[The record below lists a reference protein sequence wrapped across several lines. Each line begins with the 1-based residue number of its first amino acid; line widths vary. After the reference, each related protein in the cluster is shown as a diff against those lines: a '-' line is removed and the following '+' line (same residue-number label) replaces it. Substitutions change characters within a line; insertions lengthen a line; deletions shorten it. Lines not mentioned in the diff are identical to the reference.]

1 MSNKTLLFE
10 QHQQLNGRLVDFAG
24 WMLPVQYE
32 GIREEHSA
40 VRQSVGIFD
49 VSHMGEIRIKGP
61 QSLSFLE
68 KITTNQ
74 VSKLEKNQAQY
85 NLLPNREGG
94 LVDDI
99 YVYCL
104 EPGLDYL
111 LCVNAANDEKD
122 WNWIKQLAPPDIEL
136 IWQSKE
142 WSQIAV
148 QGPKAPE
155 LVSKVLNQDVTQLKK
170 NRLIRGFLGSSE
182 FIYASSGY
190 TGEAGGEIFV
200 QNSGI
205 QALWANLLAKG
216 QSLGVKPCGLG
227 ARDTL
232 RTEMGYPLYGHELK
246 ETLNPF
252 WANLSWVIKDQVKDF
267 VGKELLLNSRSRES
281 QKVLVGFEMNDKSIA
296 RDNYRVFATPDQ
308 EVGWVTSGTYSP
320 SLNRGIGLA
329 YVALPFA
336 SIGQDILIDI
346 RGRMQKARVVKYP
359 FIQK

>member
-1 MSNKTLLFE
+1 MSQKTLLFE
-10 QHQQLNGRLVDFAG
+10 QHQQLQGRLVDFAG
-24 WMLPVQYE
+24 WLLPVQYE
-32 GIREEHSA
+32 GIREEHTT

-61 QSLSFLE
+61 NSLAFLE

-74 VSKLEKNQAQY
+74 VGKLEKNQAQY
-85 NLLPNREGG
+85 NLLPNQQGG

-104 EPGLDYL
+104 ETGLDYL

-122 WNWIKQLAPPDIEL
+122 WNWIKKLAPPDIEL
-136 IWQSKE
+136 QWQSQE

-148 QGPKAPE
+148 QGPSAPT
-155 LVSKVLNQDVTQLKK
+155 LVSRVLDQDVTQLKK
-170 NRLIRGFLGSSE
+170 NRLIRGFLGQSE
-182 FIYASSGY
+182 FIYACSGY
-190 TGEAGGEIFV
+190 TGEAGGEIFI
-200 QNSGI
+200 QNNGAI
-205 QALWANLLAKG
+205 TLWRDLLEKG
-216 QSLGVKPCGLG
+216 QNLGVKPCGLG

-232 RTEMGYPLYGHELK
+232 RTEMGYPLYGHEIDDH
-246 ETLNPF
+246 LNPF
-252 WANLSWVIKDQVKDF
+252 MANLGWVIKDNTKDF
-267 VGKELLLNSRSRES
+267 IGKSQIIEGKTLGLNSI
-281 QKVLVGFEMNDKSIA
+281 LIGFEMLDKSIA
-296 RDNYRVFATPDQ
+296 RDKYRILSSDQ
-308 EVGWVTSGTYSP
+308 KEIGWVTSGTFSP

-336 SIGQDILIDI
+336 TIGQEILIDI